1 MNNKYKNLLYLLS
14 LAIMTAVFSGCDRS
28 DDVKPATAQV
38 IRANV
43 TAEDIPEVT
52 SSLLNQLGLRKG
64 GQGFSVYT
72 EGQELGIEIDW
83 NRIKQLIDTT
93 GKQTYT
99 LAVKDKDNDPKTFYN
114 LIFQLTP
121 DNEPYKPYLLKY
133 SMDDDFAAAYYSG
146 EANFGNFKGTVQKI
160 ILHNIANRSSTENI
174 FSDDGEKTVA
184 ADDCPNT
191 TQFNG
196 SNGGGNSGGG
206 SNTGTL
212 PDDEAQWQCEVF
224 IQETDWY
231 DCLTPDCSVK
241 VYDETTYVITYENCQ
256 LVSAMSTP
264 TDDDSCKQKDDE
276 LPIIEPEMA
285 ATLWER
291 GICETETFK
300 NNECLQAV
308 WSTLK
313 ETDLAYKNL
322 TDFIT
327 SEPFAELCFDVQD
340 TITGLSNAKTIIRG
354 TLAEPKFTIAMN
366 KNRLNKT
373 KLELARTILHETI
386 HAELGAIIIKAEQ
399 VGGFE
404 AYLKKNPNEER
415 FVALWNFINDNQ
427 DIFSEYLQHNYMVE
441 SYLLSL
447 SESLRELSSYL
458 LSDSFKNQFYQGRKI
473 SYNSGENMEWDWEEF
488 YLALAYVGLHETDAY
503 KSIDDKMKVRYG
515 VYRSILKKYEN
526 EYKCN

>member
-276 LPIIEPEMA
+276 LPIIEPLSNPKHA
-285 ATLWER
+285 
-291 GICETETFK
+291 GDK
-300 NNECLQAV
+300 P
-308 WSTLK
+308 LK
-313 ETDLAYKNL
+313 EYKSKCEGIMDIFDSYPDKETAGYITMDGKFIFTNIIGAYGGEIFSTYEYAGSTYYPFPKSQGSTQLTYEGMIENNNYYFIPVVASVHTHSPCRIDNTDGVSGFNV
-322 TDFIT
+322 
-327 SEPFAELCFDVQD
+327 SAEDKSRAQASPNIKHWVVGC
-340 TITGLSNAKTIIRG
+340 
-354 TLAEPKFTIAMN
+354 
-366 KNRLNKT
+366 
-373 KLELARTILHETI
+373 
-386 HAELGAIIIKAEQ
+386 GAIGQYIDSS
-399 VGGFE
+399 
-404 AYLKKNPNEER
+404 N
-415 FVALWNFINDNQ
+415 
-427 DIFSEYLQHNYMVE
+427 
-441 SYLLSL
+441 SYFNISKGNLSAICKRI
-447 SESLRELSSYL
+447 E
-458 LSDSFKNQFYQGRKI
+458 
-473 SYNSGENMEWDWEEF
+473 
-488 YLALAYVGLHETDAY
+488 
-503 KSIDDKMKVRYG
+503 
-515 VYRSILKKYEN
+515 
-526 EYKCN
+526 